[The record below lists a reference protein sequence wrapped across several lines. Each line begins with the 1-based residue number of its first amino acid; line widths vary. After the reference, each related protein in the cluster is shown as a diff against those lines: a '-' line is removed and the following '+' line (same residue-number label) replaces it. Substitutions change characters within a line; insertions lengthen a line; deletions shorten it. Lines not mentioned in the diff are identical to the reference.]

1 MQYTSY
7 LSDVQRDSNLGL
19 QRGNQ
24 LCLDKREMPEEK
36 EISLEIWDRSA
47 QHKKEK

>member
-1 MQYTSY
+1 MQYTTY
-7 LSDVQRDSNLGL
+7 LSAVQRDSNLGL

-24 LCLDKREMPEEK
+24 LHLDKREMPEEK
-36 EISLEIWDRSA
+36 EKLVEIWDRSA